1 MAQRRMFSLEV
12 CDTDSFLDLP
22 VSSQALYFH
31 LGLRADDDGFVSN
44 PKKITAMVNC
54 SADDLKLLFV
64 KGFVIPFES
73 GVCVIRDWKVNNYI
87 QKDRYHETRYLTEK
101 AMLAI
106 ESNQSYSLYPSCI
119 QAVSSLD
126 TQARRGK
133 DSQVKGSID
142 MGDSQAKTPRERK
155 KSTPK
160 RFAPPS
166 LDEVRTYCK
175 QRNSSVDA
183 ERFFDYF
190 EASGWVDSKGNHV
203 RNWKQKVITWEGREQ
218 NGKSGACSI
227 SAGRTDQEIV
237 FPGITVF

>member
-1 MAQRRMFSLEV
+1 MFSLDII
-12 CDTDSFLDLP
+12 DTDMFLDLP

-31 LGLRADDDGFVSN
+31 LGMRADDDGFVSS
-44 PKKITAMVNC
+44 PKRIAATVNA
-54 SADDLKLLFV
+54 SADDLKLLV
-64 KGFVIPFES
+64 AKGFIIPFES
-73 GVCVIRDWKVNNYI
+73 GVCVIRDWQLNNLI
-87 QKDRYHETRYLTEK
+87 RKDRYSPTLYTAEK
-101 AMLAI
+101 SML
-106 ESNQSYSLYPSCI
+106 
-119 QAVSSLD
+119 SLD
-126 TQARRGK
+126 GERYKLTLGLPNGNQMVDQRLTQDRRGK

-142 MGDSQAKTPRERK
+142 MGDSQAKTPKERK

-160 RFAPPS
+160 RFVPPS
-166 LDEVRTYCK
+166 LDEVREYCK

-190 EASGWVDSKGNHV
+190 DASGWVDSKGNQV

>member
-54 SADDLKLLFV
+54 SADDLKLLFA
-64 KGFVIPFES
+64 KGFVIPFNS

-106 ESNQSYSLYPSCI
+106 ESNQSYSVYPSCI

-126 TQARRGK
+126 TQVRLGK
-133 DSQVKGSID
+133 SKDRQGNDDVVDQPPAS
-142 MGDSQAKTPRERK
+142 A
-155 KSTPK
+155 K
-160 RFAPPS
+160 RFTPPTVEQVRAYCEGRRNMVDPQRFVDFYES
-166 LDEVRTYCK
+166 KGWVVGKSKMKDWKAAVRTWEREEVSRAGNS
-175 QRNSSVDA
+175 RND
-183 ERFFDYF
+183 R
-190 EASGWVDSKGNHV
+190 
-203 RNWKQKVITWEGREQ
+203 
-218 NGKSGACSI
+218 
-227 SAGRTDQEIV
+227 AGRPDQEIV
-237 FPGITVF
+237 FPGITIL